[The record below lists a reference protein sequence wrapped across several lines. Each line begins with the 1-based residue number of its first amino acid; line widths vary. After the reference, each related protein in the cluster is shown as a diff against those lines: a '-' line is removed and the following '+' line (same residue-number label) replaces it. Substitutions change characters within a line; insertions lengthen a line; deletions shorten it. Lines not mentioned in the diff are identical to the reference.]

1 MGKVKVGGI
10 HTMRQRLAEAHE
22 RQAKVTYYSIKGL
35 DGKYMIGTT
44 PNLMDVIKSDLT
56 EAECSAWLR
65 LLNGV
70 E

>member
-22 RQAKVTYYSIKGL
+22 RQAKITYYRIKDI
-35 DGKYMIGTT
+35 DGTYMIATT
-44 PNLMDVIKSDLT
+44 PNLMGVIKSDLT